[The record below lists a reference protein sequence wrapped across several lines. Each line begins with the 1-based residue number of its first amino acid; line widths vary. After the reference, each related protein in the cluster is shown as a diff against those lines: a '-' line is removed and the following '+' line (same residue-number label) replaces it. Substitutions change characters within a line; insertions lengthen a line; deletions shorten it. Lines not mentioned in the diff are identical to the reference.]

1 MNYKPVLDACCGGKM
16 FWFDKEHPNTLYMDK
31 REGDFSVSSKKVLV
45 TPDLVGDFR
54 DMPFEDET
62 FYLVVFDPPHL
73 LWAGKKGR
81 LKAAYGDLNKETW
94 KEDIKAGFDE
104 CWRVLRPGG
113 TLIFKW
119 SEIQIPLSQILPL
132 APVRPLIGNK
142 RVGPKSSKTHWL
154 VFFKEEQ

>member
-1 MNYKPVLDACCGGKM
+1 MKQILDACCGPKM

-119 SEIQIPLSQILPL
+119 SEAQIPKKEVRDLYPAEPL
-132 APVRPLIGNK
+132 FGN
-142 RVGPKSSKTHWL
+142 RRDKTHWV
-154 VFFKEEQ
+154 VFFKEAEL

>member
-1 MNYKPVLDACCGGKM
+1 MKQILDACCGPKM
-16 FWFDKEHPNTLYMDK
+16 FWFDKNHKNTVYMDK
-31 REGDFSVSSKKVLV
+31 REGDFSVGSKKVLV

-73 LWAGKKGR
+73 LWAGKRGR

-119 SEIQIPLSQILPL
+119 SEAQIPKKEVRELYPAEPL
-132 APVRPLIGNK
+132 FGN
-142 RVGPKSSKTHWL
+142 RRDKTHWV
-154 VFFKEEQ
+154 VFFKEVEND

>member
-1 MNYKPVLDACCGGKM
+1 MKQILDACCGPKM
-16 FWFDKEHPNTLYMDK
+16 FWFDKNHKNTVYMDK

-73 LWAGKKGR
+73 LWAGKRGR

-119 SEIQIPLSQILPL
+119 SEAQIPKKEVRELYPAEPL
-132 APVRPLIGNK
+132 FGN
-142 RVGPKSSKTHWL
+142 RRDKTHWV
-154 VFFKEEQ
+154 VFFKEVEND